1 MVVFGYGKF
10 AWWRLKEEEGL
21 YDVVMNSYVIWI
33 DFVVAWKKQAIFKG
47 LDSTIYVLRVEGI

>member
-1 MVVFGYGKF
+1 M
-10 AWWRLKEEEGL
+10 LKEEEGL

-47 LDSTIYVLRVEGI
+47 LDSTIYVLRVEVRHLVRRRD